1 MFHRPP
7 KKYSEYLVNVPQ
19 SIDWI
24 LKSIWRF
31 NKYIAS
37 NSSSSGGNMT
47 IDGGSFNDP
56 TNAFIDGGSFI

>member
-24 LKSIWRF
+24 LKSIWRI
-31 NKYIAS
+31 NKIIG
-37 NSSSSGGNMT
+37 NNSGGNMT
-47 IDGGSFNDP
+47 IDGGSFTSPN
-56 TNAFIDGGSFI
+56 NAFIDGGSFI